1 MAIISF
7 TRPLILAT
15 ASEARRKLVADAG
28 LEFNSIAVDIDESP
42 LPGEGVGAYV
52 ERLARAKAE
61 AVVPPSLDAIIV
73 TVDTAIGLGSEIIGK
88 PRDESHARQIIGVL
102 SGKTHEV
109 ESAIALRDVREA
121 TVKTELTITEV
132 RFWDLS
138 DEAIDWYIGT
148 GEWKGRAGGYAIQ
161 GKGASLIE
169 SVRGCFTN
177 VIGISMPSLLA
188 MLGSVKAD

>member
-1 MAIISF
+1 MAIISL

-52 ERLARAKAE
+52 ERLARTKAE
-61 AVVPPSLDAIIV
+61 AVVPPSLDAVIV

-102 SGKTHEV
+102 SGRVHEV
-109 ESAIALRDVREA
+109 ASAIALRDVREA
-121 TVKTELTITEV
+121 TVGTELTITEV

-138 DEAIDWYIGT
+138 EQAIDWYIGT
-148 GEWKGRAGGYAIQ
+148 GEWKGRAGAYAIQ
-161 GKGASLIE
+161 GKGASLVE
-169 SVRGCFTN
+169 SVKGCFTN
-177 VIGISMPSLLA
+177 VIGISMPSLLG
-188 MLGSVKAD
+188 MLSTVR